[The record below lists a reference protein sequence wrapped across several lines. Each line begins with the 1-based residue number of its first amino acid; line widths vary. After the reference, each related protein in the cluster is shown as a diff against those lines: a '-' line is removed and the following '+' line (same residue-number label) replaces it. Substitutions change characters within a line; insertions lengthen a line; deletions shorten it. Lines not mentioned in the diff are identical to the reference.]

1 MNRKQRRLNKMEN
14 TKSKIKS
21 IIRAFIILF
30 ILSIIFYMI
39 YGWYKESKI
48 KVVKNIKTE
57 LTKVEKQDRTENI
70 MKIIL
75 EDEEQSNVEEN
86 IEANEENEEN
96 EQTNKEGQLEE
107 PVPNE
112 YLGYKVSARLEI
124 PKLNINSNVLEEY
137 STEGLE
143 VCISKFWGSNPNEI
157 GNYCIAGHNYGRKN
171 MFGYLGDLEIGDKI
185 YLSDNK
191 NGKFSYTIYDKYRIE
206 ADNTEPLSQDTN
218 KREITLIT
226 CSSYSNKRLIIKAA
240 ED

>member
-1 MNRKQRRLNKMEN
+1 MNRRGKRFNKE
-14 TKSKIKS
+14 KKIKIKS
-21 IIRAFIILF
+21 IIRTFIVLF

-39 YGWYKESKI
+39 YGWYRESKI

-57 LTKVEKQDRTENI
+57 LTKVEKQDSTENI
-70 MKIIL
+70 LRGIEN
-75 EDEEQSNVEEN
+75 EDR
-86 IEANEENEEN
+86 EANKENEEMQKKN
-96 EQTNKEGQLEE
+96 QLEE

-171 MFGYLGDLEIGDKI
+171 MFGYLGDLEIGDEI

-206 ADNTEPLSQDTN
+206 AYNTEPLSQNTN

-226 CSSYSNKRLIIKAA
+226 CTSYSNKRLIIKAT
-240 ED
+240 EN

>member
-1 MNRKQRRLNKMEN
+1 MNRRGKRFNKEKN
-14 TKSKIKS
+14 IKGKAKS

-112 YLGYKVSARLEI
+112 YLGHKVSARLEI

>member
-1 MNRKQRRLNKMEN
+1 MNRRGKRFNKEKN
-14 TKSKIKS
+14 INGKAKS

-57 LTKVEKQDRTENI
+57 LTKVEKQDSTENI
-70 MKIIL
+70 MKIII
-75 EDEEQSNVEEN
+75 ENEEQSNAEEGKETN
-86 IEANEENEEN
+86 EAK
-96 EQTNKEGQLEE
+96 EQTNREDQLEE
-107 PVPNE
+107 AVPNE

-143 VCISKFWGSNPNEI
+143 VCISKFWGSKPNEI

-226 CSSYSNKRLIIKAA
+226 CSSYSNKRLIIKAV

>member
-1 MNRKQRRLNKMEN
+1 MNRRGKRFNKEKN
-14 TKSKIKS
+14 IKGKAKS

-30 ILSIIFYMI
+30 ILIIIFYMI

-57 LTKVEKQDRTENI
+57 LTKVEKQDSTENI
-70 MKIIL
+70 MKIII
-75 EDEEQSNVEEN
+75 EGEQSNAEEN

-96 EQTNKEGQLEE
+96 EQTNNEGQLEE

-143 VCISKFWGSNPNEI
+143 VCISKFWGSNPNER

-226 CSSYSNKRLIIKAA
+226 CSSYSNKRLIIKAV

>member
-1 MNRKQRRLNKMEN
+1 MNRRGKRFNKE
-14 TKSKIKS
+14 KKIKIKS
-21 IIRAFIILF
+21 IIRTFIVLF

-39 YGWYKESKI
+39 YGWYRESKI

-57 LTKVEKQDRTENI
+57 LTKVEKQDSTENI
-70 MKIIL
+70 LRGIEN
-75 EDEEQSNVEEN
+75 EDR
-86 IEANEENEEN
+86 EANKENEEMQKKN
-96 EQTNKEGQLEE
+96 QLEE

-171 MFGYLGDLEIGDKI
+171 MFGYLGDLEVGDKI

-206 ADNTEPLSQDTN
+206 AYNTEPLSQNTN

-226 CSSYSNKRLIIKAA
+226 CTSYSNKRLIIKAT
-240 ED
+240 EN

>member
-1 MNRKQRRLNKMEN
+1 MNRRGKRFNKEKN
-14 TKSKIKS
+14 IKGKAKS

-112 YLGYKVSARLEI
+112 YLGHKVSARLEI

-143 VCISKFWGSNPNEI
+143 VCISKFWGSNPNER

-226 CSSYSNKRLIIKAA
+226 CSSYSNKRLIIKAV

>member
-1 MNRKQRRLNKMEN
+1 MTARKAKRLNKKN
-14 TKSKIKS
+14 RVKS

-57 LTKVEKQDRTENI
+57 LTKVEKQENTENI
-70 MKIIL
+70 MRIII
-75 EDEEQSNVEEN
+75 ENEGESDSDDSKTNENDEETYNG
-86 IEANEENEEN
+86 NE
-96 EQTNKEGQLEE
+96 LIE
-107 PVPNE
+107 PVPDE
-112 YLGYKVSARLEI
+112 YLGYKVSAKLEI

-137 STEGLE
+137 TKEGLE

-206 ADNTEPLSQDTN
+206 ANNTEPLSQDTD
-218 KREITLIT
+218 KREITLTT
-226 CSSYSNKRLIIKAA
+226 CTSYSNKRLIIKAV

>member
-48 KVVKNIKTE
+48 KIVKNVKTE
-57 LTKVEKQDRTENI
+57 LTKIEKQDSTENI

-75 EDEEQSNVEEN
+75 EDEGQSNVEDKIN
-86 IEANEENEEN
+86 EANEKK
-96 EQTNKEGQLEE
+96 NKRKRLEE
-107 PVPNE
+107 PIPNE
-112 YLGYKVSARLEI
+112 YLGYKVSSKLEI
-124 PKLNINSNVLEEY
+124 PKLNISSNVLEEY
-137 STEGLE
+137 SKEGLE

-157 GNYCIAGHNYGRKN
+157 GNYCIAGHNYARKN

-191 NGKFSYTIYDKYRIE
+191 NGQFSYTIYDKYRIE
-206 ADNTEPLSQDTN
+206 ANDTSSLSQNTDR
-218 KREITLIT
+218 REITLIT
-226 CSSYSNKRLIIKAA
+226 CTSYSNKRLIIKAA
-240 ED
+240 EE

>member
-1 MNRKQRRLNKMEN
+1 MTARKAKRLNKKN
-14 TKSKIKS
+14 RVKS

-57 LTKVEKQDRTENI
+57 LTKVEKQENTENI
-70 MKIIL
+70 MRIII
-75 EDEEQSNVEEN
+75 ENEGESDNDDSKTNENDEETYNG
-86 IEANEENEEN
+86 NE
-96 EQTNKEGQLEE
+96 LIE
-107 PVPNE
+107 PVPDE
-112 YLGYKVSARLEI
+112 YLGYKVSAKLEI

-137 STEGLE
+137 TKEGLE

-206 ADNTEPLSQDTN
+206 ANNTEPLSQDTD

-226 CSSYSNKRLIIKAA
+226 CTSYSNKRLIIKAV

>member
-1 MNRKQRRLNKMEN
+1 MNRRGKRFNKEKN
-14 TKSKIKS
+14 IKGKAKS

>member
-1 MNRKQRRLNKMEN
+1 MKLYNTLNKRVEEIVPRNEGVINMYTCGPTVYHFAHIGN
-14 TKSKIKS
+14 LRTYI
-21 IIRAFIILF
+21 
-30 ILSIIFYMI
+30 
-39 YGWYKESKI
+39 
-48 KVVKNIKTE
+48 TE
-57 LTKVEKQDRTENI
+57 D
-70 MKIIL
+70 IL
-75 EDEEQSNVEEN
+75 EK
-86 IEANEENEEN
+86 AL
-96 EQTNKEGQLEE
+96 K
-107 PVPNE
+107 

>member
-48 KVVKNIKTE
+48 KIVKNIETE
-57 LTKVEKQDRTENI
+57 LTKLEKQDNTENI

-75 EDEEQSNVEEN
+75 EDENQSNAEN
-86 IEANEENEEN
+86 GRKTNESNS
-96 EQTNKEGQLEE
+96 QQNKENQLEE

-112 YLGYKVSARLEI
+112 YLGYKVSAMLEI
-124 PKLNINSNVLEEY
+124 PKLNISSNVLEEY
-137 STEGLE
+137 SKEGLE

-157 GNYCIAGHNYGRKN
+157 GNYCIAGHNYARKN
-171 MFGYLGDLEIGDKI
+171 MFGYLGDLEIGDRI

-206 ADNTEPLSQDTN
+206 ADDTSSLSQNTDR
-218 KREITLIT
+218 REITLIT
-226 CSSYSNKRLIIKAA
+226 CTSYSNKRLIIKAV
-240 ED
+240 EDI

>member
-1 MNRKQRRLNKMEN
+1 MNRRGKRFNKEKN
-14 TKSKIKS
+14 IKIKS
-21 IIRAFIILF
+21 IIRTFIVLF

-39 YGWYKESKI
+39 YGWYRESKI

-57 LTKVEKQDRTENI
+57 LTKVEKQDSTENI
-70 MKIIL
+70 LRGI
-75 EDEEQSNVEEN
+75 
-86 IEANEENEEN
+86 ENEEDR
-96 EQTNKEGQLEE
+96 EANKENEKMQKKNQLEE

-171 MFGYLGDLEIGDKI
+171 MFGYLGNLEIGDEI

-206 ADNTEPLSQDTN
+206 AYNTEPLSQNTN

-226 CSSYSNKRLIIKAA
+226 CTSYSNKRLIIKAT
-240 ED
+240 EN

>member
-1 MNRKQRRLNKMEN
+1 MNRRGKRFNKEKN
-14 TKSKIKS
+14 IKRKAKS
-21 IIRAFIILF
+21 IIRTFIILF
-30 ILSIIFYMI
+30 ILSIIFYMV
-39 YGWYKESKI
+39 YGWYRESKI

-57 LTKVEKQDRTENI
+57 LTKVEKQDSTENI
-70 MKIIL
+70 MRGI
-75 EDEEQSNVEEN
+75 EDEEQSNVEEARK
-86 IEANEENEEN
+86 ANKENEET
-96 EQTNKEGQLEE
+96 QNKNQLEE
-107 PVPNE
+107 PVPDE

-171 MFGYLGDLEIGDKI
+171 MFGYLGDLEVGDKI

-206 ADNTEPLSQDTN
+206 AYNTEPLLQNTN

-226 CSSYSNKRLIIKAA
+226 CSSYSNKRLIIKAV